1 MILSQQSQLLERN
14 LELFEQGDWLF
25 VNPTDAYFTD
35 NLKHR
40 SISVLHQYFDI
51 FSESVR
57 VVPSFSLDSRDVS
70 ANPSGFI
77 CEQKVSNHTHWF
89 APFVT
94 TTDTYTDIL
103 LFMPKSKAHFQM
115 LLRMAAG
122 ALKAG
127 GRIHVVGENKG
138 GIKSAAKLMTQYG
151 NTQKLDSARHCSL
164 ITTSVEESHL
174 AFEPDD
180 WMEELDYEVSG
191 HSWQVVS
198 MPGVFSHGELDNGTR
213 LLIEKLSS
221 TLRGQVLDFACGAGV
236 IGSYLL
242 ARYPHL
248 KLTMLDVSALALFC
262 ASRTL
267 HANQQAATLIAAD
280 GLNNVELNVEHV
292 VTNPPFHTGV
302 KTDYSVTKRFIN
314 DATRVLKPQGSLL
327 MVANRFLPYPG
338 LLSEKFAQVQTVAQN
353 TQFSVYLALR

>member
-1 MILSQQSQLLERN
+1 MILSPQSQLLERN
-14 LELFEQGDWLF
+14 LEIFEQGNWLL
-25 VNPTDAYFTD
+25 VNPSDAYFTD
-35 NLKHR
+35 NLKHL
-40 SISVLHQYFDI
+40 SVSVLHQYFNI

-57 VVPSFSLDSRDVS
+57 VIPSVTLDSRDVS
-70 ANPSGFI
+70 ADPSGFLI
-77 CEQKVSNHTHWF
+77 EQKVSNHTHWF

-94 TTDTYTDIL
+94 SSDQYTDIL
-103 LFMPKSKAHFQM
+103 IFMPKSKTHFQM

-122 ALKAG
+122 ALKDN

-151 NTQKLDSARHCSL
+151 STQKIDSARHCSL

-174 AFEPDD
+174 AFEPQD
-180 WMEELDYEVSG
+180 WMEALDYDVNG

-221 TLRGQVLDFACGAGV
+221 NLRGQVLDFACGAGV

-248 KLTMLDVSALALFC
+248 KLAMLDVSALALYC
-262 ASRTL
+262 ASRSL
-267 HANQQAATLIAAD
+267 HTNQQASTLIAAD
-280 GLNNVELNVEHV
+280 GLNSVELNVDHI

-302 KTDYSVTKRFIN
+302 KTDYSVTKRFIA

-338 LLSEKFAQVQTVAQN
+338 LLSEQFNQVQTVAQN